1 MASLSNLKEIPS
13 LSSPTS
19 AGQRYNYISEL
30 DQYPIINLKNE
41 LINPSANRITIGH
54 SFIPVETE
62 SVPKRI
68 SRTFFDGGFWESL
81 AEARSEKTREQA
93 PLISKTADSIAYL
106 LDLYNKIKLKVFPH
120 TQQLSA
126 ERIAQYAETRDWI
139 NSSVRYIAWH
149 VHLFKLAVAG
159 VDDVVRIY
167 GRTTDNNAGMGHVLK
182 SPTQSQITCMAWRPL
197 CAFELVVGCS
207 QGLCFWIIDN
217 NLHLGRTINPSHTL
231 KHPDNLPISSLKWN
245 KDGTLLASSSIGDRA
260 ILIWHPDSKRMK
272 PLKRLGPPGS
282 LLSWSPGN
290 EWIFAATVDR
300 VFRVWKCHDKWTSDR
315 WVCDGGNVQATCWS
329 PCGRFLLFVN
339 TADPI
344 LYRLQFVQLHLMTS
358 KSDDREVMP
367 VADLNAC
374 SLDSINHTLI
384 GGTAQQLAWDPHGKY
399 IVITFKSTNSIA
411 IFRTYI
417 QKYDLQISGGYY
429 LNGQSLSEY
438 PSFICFQP
446 LNKDNDCSV
455 LTIGWSSGRIQF
467 YALD

>member
-13 LSSPTS
+13 VSSPTS
-19 AGQRYNYISEL
+19 VGHGYNYVPEL
-30 DQYPIINLKNE
+30 DQYPKINLKNE
-41 LINPSANRITIGH
+41 LINPPANRISISH

-81 AEARSEKTREQA
+81 TEARSEKTREQA
-93 PLISKTADSIAYL
+93 PVISKAADFIAHML
-106 LDLYNKIKLKVFPH
+106 ELYSSFKLKIFPH

-149 VHLFKLAVAG
+149 VHVFKLAVAG
-159 VDDVVRIY
+159 MDDVVRIY
-167 GRTTDNNAGMGHVLK
+167 GKTTESHGGIGHVLK
-182 SPTQSQITCMAWRPL
+182 SATQTQITCMAWRPL

-217 NLHLGRTINPSHTL
+217 NLHLGRTINPSYTL
-231 KHPDNLPISSLKWN
+231 KHPSNLPISSLKWS
-245 KDGTLLASSSIGDRA
+245 KDGSLLASSSIGDRA
-260 ILIWHPDSKRMK
+260 ILIWHPDSKRVK

-282 LLSWSPGN
+282 LLSWSPNN

-300 VFRVWKCHDKWTSDR
+300 VFRVWKCHNKWTSDR
-315 WVCDGGNVQATCWS
+315 WVCDGGNVQACCWS
-329 PCGRFLLFVN
+329 PCSRFLLFVN

-344 LYRLQFVQLHLMTS
+344 LYRLQFVQLILMKS
-358 KSDDREVMP
+358 KADDKEVLP

-374 SLDSINHTLI
+374 SLDSSNQTFI
-384 GGTAQQLAWDPHGKY
+384 GGTAQQLVWDPHGKY
-399 IVITFKSTNSIA
+399 VVITFKSTNSIA

-429 LNGQSLSEY
+429 LNGQSPSEY
-438 PSFICFQP
+438 PSFISFQP
-446 LNKDNDCSV
+446 LNKDNDRSV
-455 LTIGWSSGRIQF
+455 LTIGWSTGRIQF
-467 YALD
+467 YGLD